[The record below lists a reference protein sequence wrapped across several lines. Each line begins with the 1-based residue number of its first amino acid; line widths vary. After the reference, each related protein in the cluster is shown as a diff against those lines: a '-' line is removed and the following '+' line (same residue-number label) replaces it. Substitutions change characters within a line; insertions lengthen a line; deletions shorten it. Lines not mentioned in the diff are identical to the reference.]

1 MKLELHPFATDGIL
15 AGSLLGQRAFA
26 ALIQQVK
33 APAAPEVCFLD
44 FASVKVATL
53 SFLRDSVLAF
63 RNHARAQW
71 PTLYPVVANLA
82 PAIEE
87 EFSDFL
93 QMRNDAMVM
102 CELDASQAPH
112 HPVILGTVDGKQLTA
127 LDAVLALREA
137 DAPQLAHQFK
147 EAEPISTTAWNN
159 RLAALVAKG
168 LLIEISSGRG
178 KRYRPVLEGL
188 AHGS

>member
-1 MKLELHPFATDGIL
+1 MRHELQPFATDGIL
-15 AGSLLGQRAFA
+15 AGSILGQRAFA
-26 ALIQQVK
+26 QLIQQTK
-33 APAAPEVCFLD
+33 APAAPELCFLD
-44 FASVKVATL
+44 FAGVKVATL

-71 PTLYPVVANLA
+71 PNLYPVVANLA

-93 QMRNDAMVM
+93 RLRNDAMVM
-102 CELDASQAPH
+102 CQVDTREVASQA
-112 HPVILGTVDGKQLTA
+112 VVLGTVDGKQLTA
-127 LDAVLALREA
+127 LDAVLQLREA
-137 DAPQLAHQFK
+137 DAPQLAQQFK

-168 LLIEISSGRG
+168 LLIEVSSGRS

-188 AHGS
+188 AYGT